1 MASTVDLYIGPI
13 KIGSGSAADGSA
25 SITSFSH
32 VAAFTHGDG
41 VEHSG
46 FWKSTIPRHVAG
58 AGFETHP
65 HVTVHVTQAGTHVGR
80 SWHTKI
86 VDDNQAGT
94 LTLRDACPFV
104 GA

>member
-13 KIGSGSAADGSA
+13 KIGSGSATADSA
-25 SITSFSH
+25 SITSFTDASD
-32 VAAFTHGDG
+32 FTHSDG

-46 FWKSTIPRHVAG
+46 FWKSTIPLYTAG
-58 AGFETHP
+58 AGFEFHP

-80 SWHTKI
+80 SWYTKI

-94 LTLRDACPFV
+94 LTLRDACPYV